1 MSLCR
6 ASGTRG
12 MAVNHENVNYL
23 MTLSRRNLIIAAGLL
38 MFGGLG
44 TVDAFGGYP
53 ENYYNS
59 LNGKCGAALMDAIK
73 KMAAG
78 HKEISYGDATWRAFR
93 STDIKVVNGKE
104 YWWDMYSNNLVS
116 TNGHSGMNIEHSV
129 ANSWWDGT
137 ENAAYKDIVHLNPS
151 DKTANNRKSNYPLG
165 VVSGTP
171 TWENGVT
178 FVGHPTSN
186 TGGGSNYV
194 YEPADEYKGDFARVF
209 MYMFCAYKDMKW
221 GTRFTWMYDT
231 GNELMFK
238 PWAQELLLSWSNL
251 DAVSQKERDRND
263 GIQKE
268 QGNRNPFIDLP
279 DLADHIWGDKKNV
292 PYNTGTGGGDDPDDP
307 KDPTDQN
314 VFNWLGEDD
323 PNGGAGWDFDIVSMD
338 PALSYVWQ
346 WKSYT
351 DKNKPTKYYMNGS
364 AYMDG
369 APYAAE
375 AYVWGPEVD
384 MTDVEAATFSFDHAA
399 KFQTTLKDLCKVA
412 VMDMNVNANE
422 AGHIKTFE
430 VPSWP
435 VADRWAFSSS
445 GDIDLSEYGKT
456 GSKIRVGFKY
466 QSNTSGADTWEV
478 RNAKLTLTRK
488 QGSGI
493 EDVPAADG
501 DNDDSV
507 LVEVWGNNILA
518 PEGAMIFDLNGRQ
531 CSGENLAR
539 GIYIVTKPTFRKA
552 VKVMVK

>member
-1 MSLCR
+1 MSLCP
-6 ASGTRG
+6 AKGTRG
-12 MAVNHENVNYL
+12 MTVNHENVNYL

-53 ENYYNS
+53 ANYYNS

-93 STDIKVVNGKE
+93 STDIKVVNGQE
-104 YWWDMYSNNLVS
+104 YWWDMYSNNLVEAP
-116 TNGHSGMNIEHSV
+116 NGHGNMNIEHSV
-129 ANSWWDGT
+129 ANSWWGHT
-137 ENAAYKDIVHLNPS
+137 QNAAYKDIVHLNPS
-151 DKTANNRKSNYPLG
+151 DRDANSRKSNYPLG
-165 VVSGTP
+165 EVSTQ
-171 TWENGVT
+171 TWTNGVT
-178 FVGHPTSN
+178 TIGLPKSGM
-186 TGGGSNYV
+186 GGGNKYV
-194 YEPADEYKGDFARVF
+194 YEPTDEYKGDFARVF
-209 MYMFCAYKDMKW
+209 MYMFCTYKDINWKDN
-221 GTRFTWMYDT
+221 TDWMYDT
-231 GNELMFK
+231 SNPLMFK
-238 PWAQELLLSWSNL
+238 PWAQELLLSWSDL

-279 DLADHIWGDKKNV
+279 DLADHIWGDKKDV
-292 PYNTGTGGGDDPDDP
+292 PYDTGTGGGDDPDDP
-307 KDPTDQN
+307 EDPKDQN
-314 VFNWLGEDD
+314 VFNWLGENDSD
-323 PNGGAGWDFDIVSMD
+323 GNAGWDIDIVSMD

-346 WKSYT
+346 WKSYE
-351 DKNKPTKYYMNGS
+351 NKYYMNGS
-364 AYMDG
+364 AYMNKK
-369 APYAAE
+369 AYAAE

-435 VADRWAFSSS
+435 VADRWAFSNS
-445 GDIDLSEYGKT
+445 GDIDLSEYGRT
-456 GSKIRVGFKY
+456 GSKIRIGFKY
-466 QSNTSGADTWEV
+466 QSSTSGADTWEV
-478 RNAKLTLTRK
+478 RNAKLTLSRK

-493 EDVPAADG
+493 GNIPAADS
-501 DNDDSV
+501 DNDDSI
-507 LVEVWGNNILA
+507 LVEVWGNNILV

>member
-1 MSLCR
+1 MSLCP
-6 ASGTRG
+6 ANGTRG
-12 MAVNHENVNYL
+12 MTVNHENVNYL

-38 MFGGLG
+38 MFGALG

-59 LNGKCGAALMDAIK
+59 LNGKCGAELMDAIK

-93 STDIKVVNGKE
+93 STDIKVVNGQE

-412 VMDMNVNANE
+412 VMDMNVNSND

-430 VPSWP
+430 IPSWP

-445 GDIDLSEYGKT
+445 GDIDLSEYGTT
-456 GSKIRVGFKY
+456 GSKIRIGFKY
-466 QSNTSGADTWEV
+466 QSSTSGADTWEV

-518 PEGAMIFDLNGRQ
+518 PEGAVIFDLNGRQ

>member
-1 MSLCR
+1 MSLCP

-12 MAVNHENVNYL
+12 MTVNHENVNYL

-38 MFGGLG
+38 MFGALG

-59 LNGKCGAALMDAIK
+59 LNGKCGAELMDAIK

-137 ENAAYKDIVHLNPS
+137 HNAAYKDIVHLNPS
-151 DKTANNRKSNYPLG
+151 DATANNRKSNYPLG
-165 VVSGTP
+165 EVSGTP

-231 GNELMFK
+231 SNELMFK

-263 GIQKE
+263 GVQKE

-279 DLADHIWGDKKNV
+279 DLADHIWGDKKTV

-307 KDPTDQN
+307 DDPKDQN

-351 DKNKPTKYYMNGS
+351 EKNKPTKYYMNGS

-369 APYAAE
+369 DPYAAE

-384 MTDVEAATFSFDHAA
+384 MTDVEGATFSFDHAA
-399 KFQTTLKDLCKVA
+399 KFQTTLRTLCKFA
-412 VMDMNVNANE
+412 VRTEGATEWTEIAIPTWPETGAWTFANSGNIDLK
-422 AGHIKTFE
+422 AYDGKKIQI
-430 VPSWP
+430 
-435 VADRWAFSSS
+435 AFIYGSSS
-445 GDIDLSEYGKT
+445 E
-456 GSKIRVGFKY
+456 
-466 QSNTSGADTWEV
+466 GADTWEIK
-478 RNAKLTLTRK
+478 N
-488 QGSGI
+488 
-493 EDVPAADG
+493 
-501 DNDDSV
+501 
-507 LVEVWGNNILA
+507 
-518 PEGAMIFDLNGRQ
+518 
-531 CSGENLAR
+531 
-539 GIYIVTKPTFRKA
+539 
-552 VKVMVK
+552 VKVNGTK

>member
-1 MSLCR
+1 MSQCQ
-6 ASGTRG
+6 AKGTRG
-12 MAVNHENVNYL
+12 MTVNHENVNYL

-38 MFGGLG
+38 MFGALG

-53 ENYYNS
+53 ANYYNS
-59 LNGKCGAALMDAIK
+59 LNGKCGDALLEAVK
-73 KMAAG
+73 TMADG
-78 HKEISYGDATWRAFR
+78 HKVISYGDKTWEAFR
-93 STDIKVVNGKE
+93 STDIRTINGVD
-104 YWWDMYSNNLVS
+104 YWWDMYSNDRVAVS
-116 TNGHSGMNIEHSV
+116 SGHGGLNIEHSV
-129 ANSWWDGT
+129 ANSWWGKTKND
-137 ENAAYKDIVHLNPS
+137 AYKDIVHLNPS
-151 DKTANNRKSNYPLG
+151 DATANNRKANYPLCELQT
-165 VVSGTP
+165 V
-171 TWENGVT
+171 TWDNGVT
-178 FVGHPTSN
+178 FVGTPKSGQ
-186 TGGGSNYV
+186 GGGSGKG
-194 YEPADEYKGDFARVF
+194 YEPTDEYKGDFARVF
-209 MYMFCAYKDMKW
+209 MYMFCTYNDINWADN
-221 GTRFTWMYDT
+221 TAWMYT
-231 GNELMFK
+231 RSGGKAILK
-238 PWAQELLLSWSNL
+238 QWAQELLLNWSNL

-292 PYNTGTGGGDDPDDP
+292 PYNTGSGGGGDDPEDP

-346 WKSYT
+346 WKSYE
-351 DKNKPTKYYMNGS
+351 NKYYMNGS
-364 AYMDG
+364 AYMNNK
-369 APYAAE
+369 AYAAE

-384 MTDVEAATFSFDHAA
+384 MTDVETATFSFDHAA
-399 KFQTTLKDLCKVA
+399 RFQTTLQDLCKVA
-412 VMDMNVNANE
+412 VMDMSVNAND
-422 AGHIKTFE
+422 ARYIKTFE

-435 VADRWAFSSS
+435 VSGKWIFSNS

-539 GIYIVTKPTFRKA
+539 GIYIVTKPTFRRA